1 MESPAHS
8 PSPARSLR
16 GPAPWVAMPRLAVTL
31 AALAAALLISGCGER
46 VGPSPP
52 PASLVTG
59 RRAVPLPPAQLAAAT
74 SVARS
79 FARSWVPTIY
89 MRRPPRIVGTTS
101 TVRRAQLLEATRVPD
116 SRRHLRPRL
125 AGFKITIAADDRIT
139 IDLDV
144 VDGHFPAFSLGATLA
159 RRPSG
164 WRIVTISAPG

>member
-8 PSPARSLR
+8 PSPARNLR
-16 GPAPWVAMPRLAVTL
+16 GPAPWVAMPRRAVILST
-31 AALAAALLISGCGER
+31 LAAALLISGCGER
-46 VGPSPP
+46 VGPPPP

-74 SVARS
+74 SLARS

-89 MRRPPRIVGTTS
+89 KRRPPRLPGTTS
-101 TVRRAQLLEATRVPD
+101 SVRRAQLLEASRVPD
-116 SRRHLRPRL
+116 PRRHLRPRL
-125 AGFKITIAADDRIT
+125 AGLKLTIAADRRIA
-139 IDLDV
+139 IDLVV
-144 VDGHFPAFSLGATLA
+144 VDGHSPAFSLGATLA